1 MLSEKQIIE
10 GCQQKVKSC
19 QQELVRRYAKMLMS
33 ACRRY
38 IKDESAVKDV
48 LQETFIR
55 IFTKIKKYEPI
66 GPFEN
71 WMRRIAV
78 RCAFTWLDKTKIK
91 KEIELTHQHLNGS
104 IEPEVYHYL
113 GFEEIN
119 RLVDELPVGY
129 RTVFNLNVVEGYP
142 HKEIAELLEITESA
156 SRSQLTRAKRMLQKK
171 INLINSQ
178 KRTSA

>member
-1 MLSEKQIIE
+1 LLSEKQIIE

-78 RCAFTWLDKTKIK
+78 RCAFTWLDK

-142 HKEIAELLEITESA
+142 HKEIAELLEITGSA